1 MDDNN
6 PSVLIVDDQPKL
18 ARLVRELFLRL
29 GFGDVDTAGS
39 APEALDALRAKPY
52 GLMLVDLEMEPMDGI
67 QLLRQVRATKEFQ
80 DVGYI
85 LTEATVTFENV
96 SAAHF
101 AGVDAFLLKP
111 YDLPLLKSKLKS
123 VLRKVS
129 RRQRRDAN
137 VGDVEQGDVA

>member
-1 MDDNN
+1 MDDHT

-29 GFGDVDTAGS
+29 GFHDVDTVGDSSEAV
-39 APEALDALRAKPY
+39 EALKAKRY
-52 GLMLVDLEMEPMDGI
+52 GLMLVDLDLEPLDGI

-80 DVGYI
+80 DIGFI

-111 YDLPLLKSKLKS
+111 YDLPLLKSKLKT
-123 VLRKVS
+123 VMRKAG
-129 RRQRRDAN
+129 RRQRYEPNTAMLDR
-137 VGDVEQGDVA
+137 EDVA

>member
-1 MDDNN
+1 MDDNI

-29 GFGDVDTAGS
+29 GFNDVDTVGS
-39 APEALDALRAKPY
+39 GPEALDALRAKRY
-52 GLMLVDLEMEPMDGI
+52 GLMLVDLELEPIDGI
-67 QLLRQVRATKEFQ
+67 QLLRQIRATKELQ
-80 DVGYI
+80 DVGFI

-111 YDLPLLKSKLKS
+111 YDLPLLKSKLKT
-123 VLRKVS
+123 VLRKAG
-129 RRQRRDAN
+129 RRQRYDPNLAIL
-137 VGDVEQGDVA
+137 DQEDVA

>member
-6 PSVLIVDDQPKL
+6 PPVLIVDDQPKL

-29 GFGDVDTAGS
+29 GFADVDMAGN
-39 APEALDALRAKPY
+39 APEALDALRAKRY
-52 GLMLVDLEMEPMDGI
+52 GLMLVDLEMQPMDGI

-123 VLRKVS
+123 VLRKVA
-129 RRQRRDAN
+129 RRQRLDPN
-137 VGDVEQGDVA
+137 VGNLDQESVA

>member
-1 MDDNN
+1 MQDNI

-29 GFGDVDTAGS
+29 GFHDVDTVGDAS
-39 APEALDALRAKPY
+39 EAIDALKQKRY
-52 GLMLVDLEMEPMDGI
+52 GLMLVDLELEPVDGI
-67 QLLRQVRATKEFQ
+67 QLLRQIRATKEFQ
-80 DVGYI
+80 DVGFI

-111 YDLPLLKSKLKS
+111 YDLPLLKSKLKI
-123 VLRKVS
+123 VLRKAA
-129 RRQRRDAN
+129 RRQRYDPNLSMLEEEN
-137 VGDVEQGDVA
+137 VA

>member
-1 MDDNN
+1 
-6 PSVLIVDDQPKL
+6 
-18 ARLVRELFLRL
+18 
-29 GFGDVDTAGS
+29 
-39 APEALDALRAKPY
+39 
-52 GLMLVDLEMEPMDGI
+52 MLVDLEMQPMDGI

-80 DVGYI
+80 DIGYI

-123 VLRKVS
+123 VLRKAS
-129 RRQRRDAN
+129 RRQRLDPNLAMLDR
-137 VGDVEQGDVA
+137 VDVA

>member
-1 MDDNN
+1 MQDNI

-29 GFGDVDTAGS
+29 GFYDVDTVGD
-39 APEALDALRAKPY
+39 APEALDALKQKRY
-52 GLMLVDLEMEPMDGI
+52 GLLLVDLELEPMDGI
-67 QLLRQVRATKEFQ
+67 QLLRQIRATKEFQ
-80 DVGYI
+80 DVGFI

-111 YDLPLLKSKLKS
+111 YDLPLLKSKLKT
-123 VLRKVS
+123 VLRKAG
-129 RRQRRDAN
+129 RRQRYDPNLAMLDA
-137 VGDVEQGDVA
+137 EDVA